1 MPSSRP
7 ATPTPQIAVEA
18 HAIDVP
24 ATLVAMGYA
33 SFQLVGG
40 RAIGVRSD
48 TPAGP
53 VLGEITFYPGTFFYK
68 NRKLMAPEEAVRLGA
83 MWGVAEKRLAG
94 SLLAPAPKPN

>member
-1 MPSSRP
+1 MEAIVDEAEPPEGAEALLAVARRVSTAVPSAFCR
-7 ATPTPQIAVEA
+7 V
-18 HAIDVP
+18 D
-24 ATLVAMGYA
+24 LY
-33 SFQLVGG
+33 
-40 RAIGVRSD
+40 D